1 MSFASNISNGKL
13 FRSPNG
19 TVVIKQRGMGK
30 EVQLESDWQANRE
43 DELVWQVNS
52 AETGLGNLCQFQT
65 GVAEKPN
72 DLLRILKYG

>member
-1 MSFASNISNGKL
+1 
-13 FRSPNG
+13 
-19 TVVIKQRGMGK
+19 MGK